1 MTGFGLVVHHR
12 YTEGATD
19 LSGYGNHG
27 HRLPSGP
34 GNTGGAA
41 VADGFAF
48 DGLHSR
54 VVVFP
59 APSLQ
64 ELGGVRVRA
73 RVRVDRLG
81 DRRTIVE
88 GYLAFVLSV
97 EPDGALAG
105 GIYSGDQWHSMVS
118 SPATVPLGRW
128 IDVAFTF
135 DGRDTASLSM
145 DGVVLASRCA
155 PLGPI
160 GSIEWPFGL
169 NVGAWPDQDLRVL
182 DGRIAELWVW
192 RSRR

>member
-1 MTGFGLVVHHR
+1 MTGFELVVHHR

-19 LSGYGNHG
+19 LSGQGNHG
-27 HRLPSGP
+27 HRLPSRP
-34 GNTGGAA
+34 DGGD
-41 VADGFAF
+41 ADGFAF
-48 DGLHSR
+48 DGRHSR

-105 GIYSGDQWHSMVS
+105 GIYSGDQWHTLVS
-118 SPATVPLGRW
+118 PPATIPLGRW

-135 DGRDTASLSM
+135 DGRDTASLSV
-145 DGVVLASRCA
+145 DGVVVASRCA
-155 PLGPI
+155 PLGRV

-182 DGRIAELWVW
+182 DGRIAELWLW
-192 RSRR
+192 RTGR